1 MKIMT
6 RQERLKICKTCKN
19 RKRDMERGLICAI
32 TNDIA
37 VFETK
42 CNDFIIDEDVAKKEK
57 IKELNRGDIEKGKKK
72 TVTIYFLLIGLSL
85 FIAFVSHLTFK
96 PLSEN
101 EIIKEVFRLGIE
113 IGLLAAIYKG
123 HNWAKV
129 IITILFL
136 LGIILGIVPM
146 ITLISKTYLGWFM
159 VILLGIYGYALY
171 FFNGDKDFLEFFKH
185 QKENR

>member
-1 MKIMT
+1 MG
-6 RQERLKICKTCKN
+6 
-19 RKRDMERGLICAI
+19 RGLICSL

-37 VFETK
+37 IFETK
-42 CNDFIIDEDVAKKEK
+42 CNDFVIDEDVAKEEK
-57 IKELNRGDIEKGKKK
+57 IKELKKGDIEKGKKK

-85 FIAFVSHLTFK
+85 FITFVSHLTFK

-101 EIIKEVFRLGIE
+101 EIIKEVFRLGVE

-136 LGIILGIVPM
+136 LGIILGIVPV
-146 ITLISKTYLGWFM
+146 ITLISITYLGWFM
-159 VILLGIYGYALY
+159 VVLLGIYGYALY
-171 FFNGDKDFLEFFKH
+171 FFNGDKDFLEFFKY